1 MGPARTQA
9 HARRIRLHGG
19 DAMTTIPA
27 NLPPLDDELH
37 EQRVLEAARRERL
50 NRPRHLVAL
59 SIVLLLIASGFVV
72 YAWTQRAAAFEE
84 LATQRTQADLVVGV
98 ATKLKALEAK
108 AAAEGRP
115 KWGAPITE
123 IRSKIQQAAT
133 LAGLKSAGTLLPQE
147 QTDQLDRKL
156 GVQRKKLTYREV
168 RDESLENLLRW
179 VQSTAAEIP
188 GLEVYALDIL
198 QPEPNQWKIT
208 VVFSRWERI
217 GG

>member
-1 MGPARTQA
+1 MSTMPNTHPG
-9 HARRIRLHGG
+9 IDG
-19 DAMTTIPA
+19 
-27 NLPPLDDELH
+27 ELH
-37 EQRVLEAARRERL
+37 ERRVLDAARHERT
-50 NRPRHLVAL
+50 NRPRHLLVMSA
-59 SIVLLLIASGFVV
+59 LLLVVAIAFV
-72 YAWTQRAAAFEE
+72 YIEWSKRSAAFER
-84 LATQRTQADLVVGV
+84 LQLQRDQANLIVET
-98 ATKLKALEAK
+98 ASKLKALEAK

-133 LAGLKSAGTLLPQE
+133 VAGLRSASTLLPTE

-188 GLEVYALDIL
+188 GLEVYSIEIH
-198 QPEPNQWKIT
+198 QPEINQWKIT
-208 VVFSRWERI
+208 VVFSRWERV